1 MSDTNLP
8 ILKFSW
14 NTPVLVSFKYDP
26 SSAFKKEGEYK
37 GAKTVSYSH
46 KVQANGQDM
55 MFFATE
61 KQQKEILMANCERGV
76 LYQIVKQEIP
86 GSKSYQFLIRKP
98 GGESSELDTFL
109 DSEEK
114 TPINANKTSQKD
126 GQTMGMCFKIACDRT
141 DDIEEAK
148 SLTKQYYRAFQE
160 LMSE

>member
-1 MSDTNLP
+1 MSDTHLP
-8 ILKFSW
+8 ILKFQW

-26 SSAFKKEGEYK
+26 SSAFKKEGEYN

-61 KQQKEILMANCERGV
+61 KQQKEILMANCEKGV

-86 GSKSYQFLIRKP
+86 GSKSYSFLIRKP
-98 GGESSELDTFL
+98 GGETNELDTFL
-109 DSEEK
+109 NSEEK
-114 TPINANKTSQKD
+114 TPINANKD
-126 GQTMGMCFKIACDRT
+126 GQTMGMCFKLACEKT
-141 DDIEEAK
+141 DDIEEVK
-148 SLTKQYYRAFQE
+148 SLTRQYYNVFKE